1 MEQKEET
8 KVFIREDG
16 IIYVEIDEKVSEEGI
31 RDLINRMV
39 EALGGVPKKPKILV
53 NLGSLFLIRSSSFRK
68 EISDKIKIIFKKH
81 EFGKTAF
88 YSVNVKTRTVVSFII
103 AGTGFKNMR
112 IFKSEQEALKW
123 LKTS

>member
-1 MEQKEET
+1 MEKKEEN

-16 IIYVEIDEKVSEEGI
+16 IIYVKIGEKVSEEGI
-31 RDLINRMV
+31 RDLINRIMEV
-39 EALGGVPKKPKILV
+39 LGGAPKKPKILV
-53 NLGSLFLIRSSSFRK
+53 NVGILFLIHSSSFRK
-68 EISDKIKIIFKKH
+68 EISDKIKIIFKEH
-81 EFGKTAF
+81 EFEKIAF

>member
-1 MEQKEET
+1 MEPKEEN

-16 IIYVEIDEKVSEEGI
+16 VIYIEIGERVSEEGI
-31 RDLINRMV
+31 RDLINRIV
-39 EALGGVPKKPKILV
+39 EVLGGVPKKPKILV
-53 NLGSLFLIRSSSFRK
+53 NVGILFLIHSSSFRK
-68 EISDKIKIIFKKH
+68 EISDKIKTIFKEH
-81 EFGKTAF
+81 EFGKIAF
-88 YSVNVKTRTVVSFII
+88 YSMNIKTRTVVSFII

>member
-112 IFKSEQEALKW
+112 VFKSEQEALKW